1 MRKNRY
7 FFTFGS
13 SDEFPFNN
21 GYLIVK
27 AENIRQAVLLF
38 RAYFPDRT
46 DGVINC
52 SDYYTETYW
61 ENDVKKYYKNSKPKA
76 IITSDIHEFRE

>member
-1 MRKNRY
+1 MNKNRY

-13 SDEFPFNN
+13 SDQFPFNN

-27 AENIRQAVLLF
+27 AENIRQAVSLF
-38 RAYFPDRT
+38 RVYFPDRT

-52 SDYYTETYW
+52 SDYYTEADW
-61 ENDVKKYYKNSKPKA
+61 DNNVKKYYMGIKPKA
-76 IITSDIHEFRE
+76 IITSDIYEF

>member
-1 MRKNRY
+1 MKKNRY

-13 SDEFPFNN
+13 SDKFPFNN

-27 AENIRQAVLLF
+27 AENIRQAVSLF

-52 SDYYTETYW
+52 SDYYTEADW
-61 ENDVKKYYKNSKPKA
+61 ENDVKKYYKDSKPKA
-76 IITSDIHEFRE
+76 IITSDIYKF

>member
-1 MRKNRY
+1 MKKNRY

-13 SDEFPFNN
+13 SDKFPFNN

-27 AENIRQAVLLF
+27 AENIRQAVSLF

-46 DGVINC
+46 DGVVNC
-52 SDYYTETYW
+52 SDYYTEADW
-61 ENDVKKYYKNSKPKA
+61 DNNVKKYYMGSKPKA
-76 IITSDIHEFRE
+76 IITSDIYKF

>member
-1 MRKNRY
+1 MNKNRY

-13 SDEFPFNN
+13 SDKFPFNN

-27 AENIRQAVLLF
+27 AENIRQAVSLF
-38 RAYFPDRT
+38 RVYFPDKT

-52 SDYYTETYW
+52 SDYYTETDW
-61 ENDVKKYYKNSKPKA
+61 ENDVKKYYMGCVPKA
-76 IITSDIHEFRE
+76 IITSDIYKF

>member
-1 MRKNRY
+1 MKKNRY

-13 SDEFPFNN
+13 SDKFPFNN

-27 AENIRQAVLLF
+27 AENIRQAVSLF

-46 DGVINC
+46 DGVVNC
-52 SDYYTETYW
+52 SDYYTETCW
-61 ENDVKKYYKNSKPKA
+61 ENDVKKYYMGSKPKA
-76 IITSDIHEFRE
+76 IITSDIYKF